1 MGKGVKLTALITSL
15 CVAGS
20 VVFMPN
26 VQAEAAPQKQQLEE
40 LKLKEAGYASFRS
53 HNRSGGKAMFKMES
67 YISKLP
73 KNMKKRLEQTSSK
86 NSLYVVQLRGPVTEA
101 DRLLITGTGAEIIEY
116 VPDYAFVVKA
126 DKKAVHSLKKGKDT
140 ASVKAYLPLYKLD
153 PALFESGYSKLFDV
167 ELKDVNKSK
176 KKLVKKNLTELIE
189 YATQE
194 NTLFIAKE
202 NTFQLN
208 NDAAAGIMKVN
219 TTSST
224 YGLSGAGQTVA
235 VADTGLD
242 TGRNDASMHEA
253 FQGGKIKALYALGR
267 TNNSSDPNG
276 HGTHVAGSVLGDAQ
290 FKGMAPKAGLVFQ
303 SIMDAG
309 GGLGGLPSSL
319 NTLFSQAYSAG
330 ARIHTNSW
338 GAPAAGAYTLES
350 KQVDE
355 YVYNND
361 DMTVLFAA
369 GNDGPS
375 AKTLSTP
382 GTAKN
387 AITVGASE
395 NNRPSFGS
403 YADNISQIAAFSSRG
418 LTSDG
423 RVKPDIVAPGTF
435 ILSTRSSLAPD
446 STFWANY
453 NSKYAYMGGTSMAT
467 PLVAGN
473 VALLREHFIKN
484 KGITPKPSLIKAVLI
499 AGAQDLG
506 LGYPSGNQG
515 WGRVSLDKSVNAAF
529 TNEAKALRTNEK
541 AAYSFHAASGKPLR
555 IALAWTDY
563 PGNPSASVS
572 LVNDL
577 DLVIKSPGGKT
588 YTGNDFISPYNN
600 QWDGRNN
607 VETVILPN
615 AEAGTYTIEV
625 QAYNVPSGTQDFSF
639 AVVQ

>member
-1 MGKGVKLTALITSL
+1 MGKNVKMTALAVSVCL
-15 CVAGS
+15 AGS
-20 VVFMPN
+20 LVFLPDGN
-26 VQAEAAPQKQQLEE
+26 ASAAQMNGQLRE
-40 LKLKEAGYASFRS
+40 LKTSQVSSYSSEYRT
-53 HNRSGGKAMFKMES
+53 GGKAMFKMDS
-67 YISKLP
+67 YADKLP
-73 KNMKKRLEQTSSK
+73 KSVLKKLEAAGAK
-86 NSLYVVQLRGPVTEA
+86 NSLYVVQLNGPVTEA
-101 DRLLITGTGAEIIEY
+101 DRAAITDAGAEIMEY
-116 VPDYAFVVKA
+116 VPDFAFVVKA
-126 DKKAVHSLKKGKDT
+126 EKSAVKALKKKQEIS
-140 ASVKAYLPLYKLD
+140 SVTAYLPLYKLD
-153 PALFESGYSKLFDV
+153 PALVEEGFGKLLDV
-167 ELKDVNKSK
+167 ELKDTAKNK
-176 KKLVKKNLTELIE
+176 KKFAKRTLNEIIELASRE
-189 YATQE
+189 D
-194 NTLFIAKE
+194 TLFVGKS
-202 NTFQLN
+202 NTFQFH
-208 NDAAAGIMKVN
+208 NDVAAGIMK
-219 TTSST
+219 TTTASST

-267 TNNSSDPNG
+267 TNNSSDPDG

-290 FKGMAPKAGLVFQ
+290 FKGMAPKASLVFQ
-303 SIMDAG
+303 SIMDAS
-309 GGLGGLPSSL
+309 GGLGGLPSNL

-338 GAPAAGAYTLES
+338 GAPVNGAYTLES

-369 GNDGPS
+369 GNEGPN

-395 NNRPSFGS
+395 NNRPSFGT
-403 YADNISQIAAFSSRG
+403 YADNINHIAAFSSRG

-446 STFWANY
+446 ANFWATY

-473 VALLREHFIKN
+473 AALLREHFIKN
-484 KGITPKPSLIKAVLI
+484 KGITPKPSLIKASLI
-499 AGAQDLG
+499 AGAQDTG
-506 LGYPSGNQG
+506 LGYPNGNQG
-515 WGRVSLDKSVNAAF
+515 WGRVTMDKSAQVAFVNE
-529 TNEAKALRTNEK
+529 TKALRTSEK
-541 AAYSFHAASGKPLR
+541 AAYSFNAVSGKPLR

-577 DLVIKSPGGKT
+577 DLVIKSPSGKT
-588 YTGNDFISPYNN
+588 YTGNDFTSPYNSE
-600 QWDGRNN
+600 WDGRNN
-607 VETVILPN
+607 VETVILPT

-625 QAYNVPSGTQDFSF
+625 QAYNVPTGTQDFSF